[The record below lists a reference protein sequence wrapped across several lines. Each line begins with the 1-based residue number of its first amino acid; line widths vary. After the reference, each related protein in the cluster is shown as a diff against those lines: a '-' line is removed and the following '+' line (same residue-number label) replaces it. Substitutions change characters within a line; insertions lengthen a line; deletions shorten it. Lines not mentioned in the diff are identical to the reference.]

1 MNLLSSATAHEAALI
16 RVPALLQNDF
26 VEHRM
31 TAVLRASG
39 DWLDHLRELQ
49 SICKSRNLARLIVD
63 GAPERW
69 EHEGREAC
77 LPLAEA
83 DLIVT
88 PEAFWFRDRL
98 RGQRTTVETAR
109 IDMQRFLRLAQRGNA
124 VKPRQRQAEEACC

>member
-1 MNLLSSATAHEAALI
+1 MNLLSFATAHEAALI
-16 RVPALLQNDF
+16 RVPATLQNDY

-31 TAVLRASG
+31 SALLRASA
-39 DWLDHLRELQ
+39 DWLEHLRELQ
-49 SICKSRNLARLIVD
+49 QICTERRLARLIVD

-83 DLIVT
+83 DLIIT
-88 PEAFWFRDRL
+88 PDAFWFRDRL

-109 IDMQRFLRLAQRGNA
+109 IDMQRFLRIAQRSSLAQHA
-124 VKPRQRQAEEACC
+124 EPAEEACA

>member
-16 RVPALLQNDF
+16 RVSATLQNDY

-31 TAVLRASG
+31 TAVLRASA
-39 DWLDHLRELQ
+39 DWLAHLHELR
-49 SICKSRNLARLIVD
+49 SICATRGLARLIVD

-69 EHEGREAC
+69 EHEGRDAC

-109 IDMQRFLRLAQRGNA
+109 IDMQRFLRMAQRGNA
-124 VKPRQRQAEEACC
+124 REAEAEACAA

>member
-1 MNLLSSATAHEAALI
+1 MNLLSSASAHEAALI

-31 TAVLRASG
+31 SAVLRASA
-39 DWLDHLRELQ
+39 DWLAHLRELQ
-49 SICKSRNLARLIVD
+49 DICASRGLNWLIVD

-69 EHEGREAC
+69 EHEGREAA

-88 PEAFWFRDRL
+88 PDAFWFRDRL
-98 RGQRTTVETAR
+98 RGQRTTVETER
-109 IDMQRFLRLAQRGNA
+109 INTQRFLHLVQRGNA
-124 VKPRQRQAEEACC
+124 VRPVGEPAEACC